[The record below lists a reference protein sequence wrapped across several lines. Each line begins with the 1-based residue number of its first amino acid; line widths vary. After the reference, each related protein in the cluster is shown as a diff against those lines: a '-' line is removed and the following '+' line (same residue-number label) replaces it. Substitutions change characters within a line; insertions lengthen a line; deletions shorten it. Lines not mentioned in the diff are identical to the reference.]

1 MNAATQEFY
10 RSRLIL
16 DTGIFSPIQVL
27 IFPNLHSPKLKS
39 SFLVPSCPDTA
50 HIMNYLSAENISK
63 SFGEQVLFSGLT
75 FGLSKGD
82 RTALI
87 ARNGTGKTTLLRI
100 LGGKEQQDTG
110 DYTFRN
116 GIKVAFLE
124 QLPELE
130 DALTIDALIL
140 TASTPVI
147 SVIRKYEKAVAESTR
162 THSPEALQ
170 LLEAATGEMDHVQ
183 GWDYDR
189 RLRQLLDLFRITDT
203 AQRVS
208 SLSGGEKKRLA
219 LAMVLLDEPDFLIL
233 DEPTNHLD
241 TDMIEW
247 LEKYLSRTQL
257 TLLMVTH
264 DRYFLD
270 RVCNRILEL
279 DRGQLYQYN
288 GNYEYFLEKRSER
301 ELQRQTE
308 TDKAGQLM
316 KKELEWLRRMPKA
329 RTGKSKARIDAFEG
343 IKEKASAGTDAGE
356 LRLQVK
362 IPRLGGKIR
371 ELKHISKHYDG
382 LTLIDDFSY
391 KFAKGD
397 RLGIIGR
404 NGTGKTT
411 FLNVISGAE
420 QPDQGVVETG
430 ETLVTGYY
438 RQMHPGWKP
447 AQRVIDAVKEIAEIV
462 ELKNGKTISASQ
474 FLEHFLFPPEAQY
487 KMISKLSGGE
497 LRRLHLLTVLIR
509 NPNFLI
515 LDEPTNDLDLFALNK
530 LEEFLLGYEGCLVIV
545 SHDRYF
551 LDKLTDHLFIFE
563 GEGVI
568 RDHYGTY
575 SDYRRLIAAGE
586 KEMQS
591 EGISRQVGPSS
602 STGENTGDPRMKKG
616 GPEVK
621 SDGKGAKKTRLTY
634 KEKLEYEKLEPEIE
648 ALEQEKATLEEEMN
662 AGSDDYDLL
671 HRKSERISEL
681 VRLIDEKMQ
690 RWMDLGQY
698 V

>member
-1 MNAATQEFY
+1 MHGSPVPQLFVQFSY
-10 RSRLIL
+10 LRLPEKV
-16 DTGIFSPIQVL
+16 SNV
-27 IFPNLHSPKLKS
+27 
-39 SFLVPSCPDTA
+39 
-50 HIMNYLSAENISK
+50 NYLSAENISK
-63 SFGEQVLFSGLT
+63 AFGEQVLFSDLT
-75 FGLSKGD
+75 FGLAKGD

-100 LGGKEQQDTG
+100 LGGKEQQDSG
-110 DYTFRN
+110 EFTFRN

-130 DALTIDALIL
+130 DTLTIDALIL
-140 TASTPVI
+140 TANTPVI
-147 SVIRKYEKAVAESTR
+147 SVIRSYEAAVAESTR
-162 THSPEALQ
+162 THSDESMQ
-170 LLEAATGEMDHVQ
+170 LLEAATAAMDRVQ

-189 RLRQLLDLFRITDT
+189 RLKQLLDLFRITDT
-203 AQRVS
+203 SQQVS

-219 LAMVLLDEPDFLIL
+219 LALVLLDEPDFLIL

-247 LEKYLSRTQL
+247 LEKYLSRSQL

-279 DRGQLYQYN
+279 DHGQLFQYN
-288 GNYEYFLEKRSER
+288 GNYEYFLEKRAER
-301 ELQRQTE
+301 EIQRQTE

-329 RTGKSKARIDAFEG
+329 RTGKSKARIDAFQG
-343 IKEKASAGTDAGE
+343 IKEKAREVVDEGQ

-362 IPRLGGKIR
+362 IPRLGGKIK
-371 ELKHISKHYDG
+371 ELKNIGKGYDD
-382 LTLIDDFSY
+382 LKLINEFSY
-391 KFAKGD
+391 KFAKGE

-411 FLNVISGAE
+411 FLNLISGAE
-420 QPDQGVVETG
+420 EPDQGSIDTG
-430 ETLVTGYY
+430 ATLVTGYY
-438 RQMHPGWKP
+438 RQMNPGWKP
-447 AQRVIDAVKEIAEIV
+447 SQRVIDAVREIAEIV
-462 ELKNGKTISASQ
+462 ELKDGKTISASQ
-474 FLEHFLFPPEAQY
+474 FLEHFMFPPQTQY

-563 GEGVI
+563 GQGVI

-575 SDYRRLIAAGE
+575 SDYRRLIAAGRRE
-586 KEMQS
+586 EGPGSIS
-591 EGISRQVGPSS
+591 EPGGKDAARPGSPGDSGPGS
-602 STGENTGDPRMKKG
+602 G
-616 GPEVK
+616 GQDIAK
-621 SDGKGAKKTRLTY
+621 GKGDRAEQVKTRLTY

-648 ALEQEKATLEEEMN
+648 ALETEKANLEDEMN
-662 AGSDDYDLL
+662 AGSDDFEQL
-671 HRKSERISEL
+671 HKKAERISEL
-681 VRLIDEKMQ
+681 ISLIDEKMQ
-690 RWMDLGQY
+690 RWMELGQY
-698 V
+698 IN